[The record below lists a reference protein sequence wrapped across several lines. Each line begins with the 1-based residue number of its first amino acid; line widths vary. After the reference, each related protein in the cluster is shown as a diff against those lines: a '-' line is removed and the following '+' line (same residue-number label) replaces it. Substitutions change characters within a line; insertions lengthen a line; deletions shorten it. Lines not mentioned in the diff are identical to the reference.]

1 VESVCATL
9 VAALLLPVWA
19 FAATI
24 GTPANPVTAVAFHP
38 GGELVSGGYGEV
50 LVWDTV
56 NAKLERRIAGLIGRV
71 HGLAF
76 SKDGARLAIAE
87 GEPGRSGA
95 IRLLDFATGNVLF
108 TLDKEKDECYA
119 VAFSPDGKLVAGG
132 AQDGTVK
139 IWNAADGKLVNTLK
153 ELNGWVTGIA
163 FSPDG
168 KLMAASSM
176 DRTAEVWVTNG
187 WKPLTQLPENPSGP
201 VNAVAFSPDNSVLA
215 LAIGSSDGGDTER
228 VVRFWRTEAA
238 DEPPNMTA
246 QQATRRATLLHT
258 TRPTDV
264 GPGFPT
270 GLAWSAA
277 GAGSK
282 VVRLLVSL
290 SDKTVRV
297 LNQNGGYLSAM
308 GGDTDWVDSVAVNAD
323 GSRIASGSASGAVL
337 IWNGSTGKLVATLK

>member
-1 VESVCATL
+1 LTGPVPE
-9 VAALLLPVWA
+9 VAKED
-19 FAATI
+19 
-24 GTPANPVTAVAFHP
+24 GT
-38 GGELVSGGYGEV
+38 
-50 LVWDTV
+50 
-56 NAKLERRIAGLIGRV
+56 K
-71 HGLAF
+71 
-76 SKDGARLAIAE
+76 LAIAE

-95 IRLLDFATGNVLF
+95 IRLLDFASGNVLV

-132 AQDGTVK
+132 AADGTVK
-139 IWNAADGKLVNTLK
+139 IWNAGDGKLMTTLK
-153 ELNGWVTGIA
+153 EQNGWVTGIA

-168 KLMAASSM
+168 KLMAASSL
-176 DRTAEVWVTNG
+176 DRTAEVWLTNG

-201 VNAVAFSPDNSVLA
+201 VNAVAFSPDNTVLA
-215 LAIGSSDGGDTER
+215 LAIGSSDAADTER
-228 VVRFWRTEAA
+228 VIRFWRTEAA
-238 DEPPNMTA
+238 DEPNNMTA

-258 TRPTDV
+258 TRPADV

-282 VVRLLVSL
+282 SVRLLVSL
-290 SDKTVRV
+290 TDKYVRV
-297 LNQNGGYLSAM
+297 LNQTGGYLSAM
-308 GGDTDWVDSVAVNAD
+308 GGDTDWVDSVAVNSD